1 MALPTA
7 PSRSSSGRRALRA
20 RWIRRVGYSVAGLA
34 TLFLLSILG
43 ATAHRWATTPWEVP
57 RQEAQQLPP
66 WRPGLSLRQSF
77 DSLPTPPV
85 ARKGVAAP
93 RPGLRLLADNTEA
106 WVERWRLLSEARG
119 SIDVATF
126 IVRDCVFGRAFIGML
141 LAKREQ
147 GLKVRL
153 LVDGFGA
160 DLDRQLLEEDYLD
173 ELVAAGVETQVYRP
187 LAMRLTQ
194 AVANLDPLA
203 WIASEHD
210 KLILVDERL
219 AVVGGR
225 NIGREY
231 FSADAD
237 APDAYHDVD
246 VAIEDAA
253 VTRALGRAF
262 NGEWDSEASD
272 PIPGE
277 VVNLSSSREELLGAY
292 RAMDAFLRAREGR
305 LAEDDEAALTELE
318 LLRKEQGPL
327 RGRLSDE
334 RADAERPLALRGEVR
349 LLDSGPRRLDE
360 VDPITEGLRRLLESA
375 RQTVVIETPYL
386 VVDDTVVEA
395 FTRAAQRGVRITI
408 VTNSP
413 SSSDN
418 AMSQAF
424 FLEQW
429 PEILARVP
437 TLRLYVRGDG
447 HNLHAKTATFDDCVG
462 VVSTYN
468 LDPLSMRV
476 QGEVAVV
483 VWSAPFAALVARPAL
498 RMVDQGPPI
507 TYEYRI
513 RRDAQGEPL
522 RDPEGRPVVAFG
534 PRDHVEDLDE
544 LLGFWGKVKELRE
557 AAGARPLEKP

>member
-1 MALPTA
+1 MALPSA
-7 PSRSSSGRRALRA
+7 LSRSSSSRRALRA
-20 RWIRRVGYSVAGLA
+20 RWIRRVGYGLVALLS
-34 TLFLLSILG
+34 LFLASVLG
-43 ATAHRWATTPWEVP
+43 ITTHRWATTPWEVERP
-57 RQEAQQLPP
+57 EVKLSP

-77 DSLPTPPV
+77 DSLPPPPPV
-85 ARKGVAAP
+85 AGPTATGRP
-93 RPGLRLLADNTEA
+93 RLRLLADNTEA
-106 WVERWRLLSEARG
+106 WVERWRLLSEARA
-119 SIDVATF
+119 SIDVASF
-126 IVRDCVFGRAFIGML
+126 IVRDCLYGRAFIGML

-147 GLKVRL
+147 GLQVRL
-153 LVDGFGA
+153 LVDGYGA

-173 ELVAAGVETQVYRP
+173 ELVAAGIETQVYRP

-194 AVANLDPLA
+194 VVTNLDPLA

-210 KLILVDERL
+210 KLILIDERL
-219 AVVGGR
+219 AIVGGR

-231 FSADAD
+231 FSAHVT
-237 APDAYHDVD
+237 APDAFHDVD

-253 VTRALGRAF
+253 TTRALTQAF
-262 NGEWDSEASD
+262 DAEWDSEASD

-277 VVNLSSSREELLGAY
+277 VVNLVSSREELLGAY

-305 LAEDDEAALTELE
+305 LAEDDEVALEELE
-318 LLRKEQGPL
+318 VLRREQAPL

-334 RADAERPLALRGEVR
+334 RADAERPIALRAEVR
-349 LLDSGPRRLDE
+349 LLDSGPRRGDE

-375 RQTVVIETPYL
+375 RQSVVIETPYL
-386 VVDDTVVEA
+386 VIDDTVVAA

-447 HNLHAKTATFDDCVG
+447 HNLHAKTATFDDRVS

-468 LDPLSMRV
+468 MDPLSMRI

-498 RMVDQGPPI
+498 RMIDQGPPV
-507 TYEYRI
+507 THEYRI
-513 RRDAQGEPL
+513 KRDAQGEPV
-522 RDPEGRPVVAFG
+522 RDPAGRVVVAFG
-534 PRDHVEDLDE
+534 PRDHVEDLDA
-544 LLGFWGKVKELRE
+544 LLGFWGRVKEVRE
-557 AAGARPLEKP
+557 ALGARPLERP